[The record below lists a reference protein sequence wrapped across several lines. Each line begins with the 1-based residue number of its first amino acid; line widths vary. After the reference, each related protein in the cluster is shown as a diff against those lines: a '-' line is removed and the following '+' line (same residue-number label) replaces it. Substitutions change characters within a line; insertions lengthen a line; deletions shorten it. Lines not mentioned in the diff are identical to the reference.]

1 MSHHHT
7 AASSSVGRARAG
19 VSLMFFTNGVL
30 LAALLPRYPEIK
42 AHLALD
48 NSEFGLVLVAFPAG
62 ALVAA
67 AYAARVTRALG
78 TLRVAAGGSVLLA
91 LAFVLAAASPS
102 AALFA
107 AALFAAGAVDA
118 VVDAAQNIHGVLVE
132 DRYGRSIINS
142 LHALWSMGAA
152 AGGLIGAWCAVR
164 DVDATVQMVVN
175 GTVWAVVAV
184 VATLAARLPSAPRS
198 EASPPGGAAVGAGA
212 VGSEQPGPPS
222 GAEPSR
228 ATRPGTWALLAPIV
242 LLAICG
248 TLVEDVANNW
258 SVLYLQTETA
268 APVAVAGLG
277 VSVMLAAQFVGR
289 LCGDRMTDRW
299 GRDRVARAG
308 GLLIA
313 LGALVAIVAPAYP
326 LTVAGLAL
334 SGFGSATLVPA
345 AFAAAGRVPGL
356 PEGTG
361 IAILGWL
368 MRIGFLLT
376 SPLVGVVSDA
386 SSLRVA
392 WTVPLLAGL
401 VAASLAERARRSAV
415 AGAAAPQRPEV
426 SRR

>member
-1 MSHHHT
+1 MHHHHRPT
-7 AASSSVGRARAG
+7 GSSAGRARWG

-42 AHLALD
+42 AHLELD
-48 NSEFGLVLVAFPAG
+48 NSELGLVLVAFPAG

-78 TLRVAAGGSVLLA
+78 TLPVAAGGSVLLA
-91 LAFVLAAASPS
+91 VAFALAAASPS

-107 AALFAAGAVDA
+107 AALAAAGAIDA

-132 DRYGRSIINS
+132 DRVGRSIINS
-142 LHALWSMGAA
+142 LHALWSLGAA
-152 AGGLIGAWCAVR
+152 AGGVIGAWCAANDI
-164 DVDATVQMVVN
+164 DVTVQMVVN
-175 GTVWAVVAV
+175 GTAWAAVAV
-184 VATLAARLPSAPRS
+184 VATVAARLPAEPASRAEDSA
-198 EASPPGGAAVGAGA
+198 GAGT
-212 VGSEQPGPPS
+212 PGAQQALPPVHDAS
-222 GAEPSR
+222 SPLSRRGAWR
-228 ATRPGTWALLAPIV
+228 LLAPIV

-258 SVLYLQTETA
+258 SVLFLRTETD
-268 APVAVAGLG
+268 APLAVAGLG
-277 VSVMLAAQFVGR
+277 VSVMLIAQFVGR
-289 LCGDRMTDRW
+289 LCGDPMTDRW

-326 LTVAGLAL
+326 VTVAGLAL

-361 IAILGWL
+361 IAVLGWL
-368 MRIGFLLT
+368 MRIGFLIT
-376 SPLVGVVSDA
+376 SPVVGIVSDA
-386 SSLRVA
+386 TTLRVA
-392 WTVPLLAGL
+392 WLVPLLAGL
-401 VAASLAERARRSAV
+401 VAAGLAERGRRSLV
-415 AGAAAPQRPEV
+415 A
-426 SRR
+426 SRGTTHDAGVRTR

>member
-1 MSHHHT
+1 
-7 AASSSVGRARAG
+7 
-19 VSLMFFTNGVL
+19 MFFTNGVL

-42 AHLALD
+42 ADLGLD
-48 NSEFGLVLVAFPAG
+48 NSELGVVLVAFPAG
-62 ALVAA
+62 AIVAA

-91 LAFVLAAASPS
+91 VAFALAATSPS

-132 DRYGRSIINS
+132 DRCGRSIINS
-142 LHALWSMGAA
+142 LHALWSLGAA
-152 AGGLIGAWCAVR
+152 SGGLIGAWCAAH

-175 GTVWAVVAV
+175 GAVWAVVGV
-184 VATLAARLPSAPRS
+184 VATMAARLPTQRPVEEAPRR
-198 EASPPGGAAVGAGA
+198 EAGAGA
-212 VGSEQPGPPS
+212 RGAEQVDQRDVAESSVRPPS
-222 GAEPSR
+222 RRSAFL
-228 ATRPGTWALLAPIV
+228 LLAPIV

-248 TLVEDVANNW
+248 TLVEDMANNW
-258 SVLYLQTETA
+258 SVLYLQTETD

-277 VSVMLAAQFVGR
+277 VSVMLTAQFVGR

-299 GRDRVARAG
+299 GRDRVARTG

-313 LGALVAIVAPAYP
+313 LGALVAIAAPVYP
-326 LTVAGLAL
+326 GTVAGLAI

-401 VAASLAERARRSAV
+401 VAAGLAERGRRSSA
-415 AGAAAPQRPEV
+415 APAAAPRPADV
-426 SRR
+426 LSR

>member
-1 MSHHHT
+1 M
-7 AASSSVGRARAG
+7 
-19 VSLMFFTNGVL
+19 
-30 LAALLPRYPEIK
+30 
-42 AHLALD
+42 
-48 NSEFGLVLVAFPAG
+48 
-62 ALVAA
+62 
-67 AYAARVTRALG
+67 
-78 TLRVAAGGSVLLA
+78 
-91 LAFVLAAASPS
+91 
-102 AALFA
+102 
-107 AALFAAGAVDA
+107 
-118 VVDAAQNIHGVLVE
+118 
-132 DRYGRSIINS
+132 
-142 LHALWSMGAA
+142 
-152 AGGLIGAWCAVR
+152 
-164 DVDATVQMVVN
+164 
-175 GTVWAVVAV
+175 
-184 VATLAARLPSAPRS
+184 
-198 EASPPGGAAVGAGA
+198 
-212 VGSEQPGPPS
+212 VGSEQPGRPAVVGSP
-222 GAEPSR
+222 R

-313 LGALVAIVAPAYP
+313 LGALVAIVAPFYP

-401 VAASLAERARRSAV
+401 VAAGLAERARRSA
-415 AGAAAPQRPEV
+415 AQPAAR
-426 SRR
+426 